1 MIESL
6 EINTEMQLT
15 RLTKTQ
21 LIDLNDLNDHYHDR
35 YH

>member
-21 LIDLNDLNDHYHDR
+21 LIDFTYLNDHYHDR